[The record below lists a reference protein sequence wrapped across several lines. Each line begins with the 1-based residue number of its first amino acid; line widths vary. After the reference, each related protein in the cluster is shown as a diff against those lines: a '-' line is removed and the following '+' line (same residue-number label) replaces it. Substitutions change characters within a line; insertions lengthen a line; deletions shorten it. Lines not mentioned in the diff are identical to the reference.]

1 MVSIL
6 RTSLPL
12 LILLSLFLSACSQ
25 SNEWELH
32 HERKAHAQEYKPIPA
47 NFRPR
52 DITVVSAGDSLTEG
66 IGDSTD
72 QGGYI
77 PYIKTMLEKEKGIN
91 KVKIYNFGVK
101 GNRTTQLLKRIES
114 ADMKAAIKKA
124 DMVILTIGGNDIMKV
139 LKDNISNL
147 KVSIFSKEKEVY
159 KNHLH
164 SIMDEIIRQNPDVSI
179 VLIGMYNP
187 FSQVFSNIQEMN
199 DIIAE
204 WNQAGQLVVANY
216 PNAYFVSIEDLFLNP
231 KEDLL
236 YTDHF
241 HPNDKGYQ
249 LIAERL
255 NQTLEVQTI
264 PDLEKK
270 SLMVSKE
277 EN

>member
-1 MVSIL
+1 MVSIM
-6 RTSLPL
+6 RKFVPL

-25 SNEWELH
+25 SNGWELH

-66 IGDSTD
+66 IGDSKD

-77 PYIKTMLEKEKGIN
+77 PYIKTLLEKEKGIN
-91 KVKIYNFGVK
+91 KVNIYNFGVK
-101 GNRTTQLLKRIES
+101 GNRTTQLLKRIHSDEIK
-114 ADMKAAIKKA
+114 DAIKKA

-139 LKDNISNL
+139 LKDHISDL
-147 KVSIFSKEKEVY
+147 KVSVFSKEKEVY

-164 SIMDEIIRQNPDVSI
+164 TIMDEIVKQNPDVSI

-199 DIIAE
+199 DIVAE
-204 WNQAGQLVVANY
+204 WNQAGQLVMANY

-231 KEDLL
+231 KGDLL

>member
-1 MVSIL
+1 VSIL
-6 RTSLPL
+6 RKSFPL
-12 LILLSLFLSACSQ
+12 LILLSLFLSACGQ
-25 SNEWELH
+25 SNGWDLH
-32 HERKAHAQEYKPIPA
+32 HERKARAQEYKPIPA

-66 IGDSTD
+66 VGDSTD

-101 GNRTTQLLKRIES
+101 GNRTTQLLKRIQS
-114 ADMKAAIKKA
+114 DDMKAAIKKA
-124 DMVILTIGGNDIMKV
+124 DMVILTIGGNDIMRV
-139 LKDNISNL
+139 FKDNISNL
-147 KVSIFSKEKEVY
+147 KLSVFSKEKEVY

-164 SIMDEIIRQNPDVSI
+164 AIMDEIVRQNPDVSI

-199 DIIAE
+199 EIVAE
-204 WNQAGQLVVANY
+204 WNQSGQLVIANY
-216 PNAYFVSIEDLFLNP
+216 PNAYFVSIEDLFQNP